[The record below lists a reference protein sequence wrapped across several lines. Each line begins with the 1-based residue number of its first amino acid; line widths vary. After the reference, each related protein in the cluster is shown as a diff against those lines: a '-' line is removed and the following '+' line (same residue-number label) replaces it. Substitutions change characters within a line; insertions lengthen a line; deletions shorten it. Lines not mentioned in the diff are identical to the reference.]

1 VLDKLLV
8 EQQAGDM
15 ELLLK
20 VEDTFDIPAFGGLV
34 VVPGP
39 LAQDYGGAAK
49 LEVQLRMP
57 NGSTVQAMLTVQW
70 ISQTPPPK
78 ELRWGC
84 VFQELSKADVPV
96 GAEVWYEPDAQ
107 PVAAADGFAAR

>member
-1 VLDKLLV
+1 MKLL
-8 EQQAGDM
+8 
-15 ELLLK
+15 LR

-39 LAQDYGGAAK
+39 LAKEYGGPAK

-57 NGSTVQAMLTVQW
+57 TGTAVQAMLTVQW
-70 ISQTPPPK
+70 FSQSPPPK

-84 VFQELSKADVPV
+84 VFHGLSKADVPV
-96 GAEVWYEPDAQ
+96 GTEVWYEPDAQ
-107 PVAAADGFAAR
+107 PLAAADGYAAR